1 MSAIIAALS
10 SGDVGKL
17 HLTWASVSRGSTLEQ
32 MVKIT
37 DPTGKFATYRLL
49 HNTIDTACIPF
60 ISIFLTDLVHIN
72 DQFPDVLPAPSGP
85 VPDERP
91 PRPLI
96 NFMKLQ
102 RLSDV
107 ISSIVKFYDKQY
119 RHITE
124 NPNMMSIIEQQ
135 ISIAASKDKGF
146 FWQRSQELQ
155 TAEVTH
161 ADIWKNLNDAGF

>member
-1 MSAIIAALS
+1 MSAITAALS

-37 DPTGKFATYRLL
+37 DPTGKFSAYRLL
-49 HNTIDTACIPF
+49 HNTVDTACVPF

-72 DQFPDVLPAPSGP
+72 DQFPDVLPVPTGP
-85 VPDERP
+85 VPDQPP
-91 PRPLI
+91 PRHLI
-96 NFMKLQ
+96 NFVKLQ

-107 ISSIVKFYDKQY
+107 ISLIVKFHDKQY
-119 RHITE
+119 KSITE
-124 NPNMMSIIEQQ
+124 NPGMMGIIEQQ
-135 ISIAASKDKGF
+135 IATAATKDKGF

-155 TAEVTH
+155 TAEATH